1 LTFEKAHGRAFSL
14 TGILNPRRLD
24 RPRREVE
31 EIEPMAAVE
40 LQQGTMA
47 GAVTSLQEA
56 RQRLEELMPEIYR
69 TLNNWSLEPS
79 WQRAAG
85 DWTAMLSE
93 YLNREAA
100 YRAMLEDTVTDLAER
115 VCRLE
120 SRATG

>member
-1 LTFEKAHGRAFSL
+1 
-14 TGILNPRRLD
+14 
-24 RPRREVE
+24 
-31 EIEPMAAVE
+31 MAAVE
-40 LQQGTMA
+40 LQQETTT

-93 YLNREAA
+93 YLSREAA
-100 YRAMLEDTVTDLAER
+100 YRALLEDAVTALGER
-115 VCRLE
+115 VSRLE
-120 SRATG
+120 SKAAG